1 MVVAVGAVLVTAALS
16 IPPLLNSMA
25 CPHLSSNSRASLR
38 KHFLHFLQA
47 KTISKT
53 CCSSWSEFS
62 WWHSAQSYHLR
73 PGGTRHYMSLA
84 IVCADSERLTAGRA
98 DGDLGV
104 EDVLAAERERRSW
117 RGT

>member
-1 MVVAVGAVLVTAALS
+1 
-16 IPPLLNSMA
+16 
-25 CPHLSSNSRASLR
+25 
-38 KHFLHFLQA
+38 
-47 KTISKT
+47 
-53 CCSSWSEFS
+53 
-62 WWHSAQSYHLR
+62 
-73 PGGTRHYMSLA
+73 MSLA